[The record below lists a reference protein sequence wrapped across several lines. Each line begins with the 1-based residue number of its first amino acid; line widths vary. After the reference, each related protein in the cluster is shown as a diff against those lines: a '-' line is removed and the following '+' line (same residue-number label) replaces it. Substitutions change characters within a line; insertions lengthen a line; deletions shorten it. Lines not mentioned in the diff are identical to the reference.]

1 MSFSFTAGG
10 DAIAL
15 QASHVFLGFVAAEP
29 SGVGSACYAKQPE
42 NRLCSSP
49 ATGTPFLDKFHVG
62 RARRV
67 VLFSGESGEATL
79 QETCR
84 RIAWSMGWDL
94 ADVPNFTLITDVP
107 QLDNDAD
114 LAALEL
120 VIDGAEVVALDPA
133 YLMMPGGD
141 AGNLFIQG
149 AMLLK
154 LSRLC

>member
-1 MSFSFTAGG
+1 
-10 DAIAL
+10 
-15 QASHVFLGFVAAEP
+15 
-29 SGVGSACYAKQPE
+29 
-42 NRLCSSP
+42 
-49 ATGTPFLDKFHVG
+49 
-62 RARRV
+62 
-67 VLFSGESGEATL
+67 
-79 QETCR
+79 
-84 RIAWSMGWDL
+84 MGWDL